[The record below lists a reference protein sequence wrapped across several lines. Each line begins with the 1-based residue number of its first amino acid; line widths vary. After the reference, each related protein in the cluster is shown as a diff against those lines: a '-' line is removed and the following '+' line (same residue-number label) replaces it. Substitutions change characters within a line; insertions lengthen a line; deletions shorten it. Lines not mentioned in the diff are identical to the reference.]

1 LQFFIP
7 NRTTSV
13 IFEGAKSIVKN
24 IQVTTHLQSALR
36 KAQFPAVA
44 RAVQAVS
51 QRQTILMGLMIPFV
65 MLTLNTAVFDVT
77 LPTVRA
83 VFQIQAEGMAW
94 VMTVYNLPFMIAT
107 PLYGRL
113 GDELGRRR
121 LFFAGILAFLFG
133 TIITM
138 SAANLGWLMAGRAI
152 QGLGSAGVVPL
163 CIAMISELFP
173 VQERGKA
180 MGTWNSIGPVTNI
193 TGPLLAGFLIDY
205 LNWRLV
211 FGPVLLV
218 SLAAL
223 WIVWKQVPPKQAAP
237 DFGVLRRFD
246 WGGVALLTAAVT
258 ALMFY
263 LSSQMITGVATLRD
277 WRLLSLALVLLGLFL
292 SWERRQANPYISLRI
307 FANKIFS
314 RASICAA
321 LRMVAMSGL
330 GFLFPLYLADIHDLS
345 ATTTGA
351 ILMTHAAALLLTMRV
366 GGQLA
371 DRWSSRWPVTIGMSI
386 QVGVIAGLA
395 LLPAAAPLWLIAA
408 GLIGHGLSAGLS
420 LAALHRA
427 SVGKVSAAQAGTA
440 AGLYSMVRFMG
451 TILGPALSG
460 VLLQQGLDRAW
471 LPIAAYQMAFWLIA
485 GIVSV
490 GILLGWGL
498 QE

>member
-1 LQFFIP
+1 
-7 NRTTSV
+7 
-13 IFEGAKSIVKN
+13 
-24 IQVTTHLQSALR
+24 
-36 KAQFPAVA
+36 
-44 RAVQAVS
+44 
-51 QRQTILMGLMIPFV
+51 
-65 MLTLNTAVFDVT
+65 
-77 LPTVRA
+77 
-83 VFQIQAEGMAW
+83 
-94 VMTVYNLPFMIAT
+94 
-107 PLYGRL
+107 
-113 GDELGRRR
+113 
-121 LFFAGILAFLFG
+121 
-133 TIITM
+133 
-138 SAANLGWLMAGRAI
+138 
-152 QGLGSAGVVPL
+152 
-163 CIAMISELFP
+163 
-173 VQERGKA
+173 
-180 MGTWNSIGPVTNI
+180 
-193 TGPLLAGFLIDY
+193 
-205 LNWRLV
+205 
-211 FGPVLLV
+211 
-218 SLAAL
+218 
-223 WIVWKQVPPKQAAP
+223 
-237 DFGVLRRFD
+237 
-246 WGGVALLTAAVT
+246 
-258 ALMFY
+258 
-263 LSSQMITGVATLRD
+263 
-277 WRLLSLALVLLGLFL
+277 
-292 SWERRQANPYISLRI
+292 
-307 FANKIFS
+307 
-314 RASICAA
+314 
-321 LRMVAMSGL
+321 MVAMSGL

-471 LPIAAYQMAFWLIA
+471 LPITAYQMAFWLIA